1 MADSAP
7 LMTVPGQF
15 GVGATGAATYSI
27 PIAAPPGTAGMV
39 PAVSLDYSSQG
50 TDGIVGWQW
59 SLGGLPAITRCA
71 RAIQEDSVHGGI
83 NYDSNDRFCLGGQR
97 LMVISGTYGANA
109 SEYRTEI
116 DTFNKI
122 VAYGTAGSGPSYF
135 KLWTKS
141 GQVLEFGNTTDS
153 KILAVGKA
161 TVRAWAV
168 DKIADTK
175 GNYLTVTYTN
185 DTTYGQYYPTR
196 IDYTGNAGAGL
207 SPYNS
212 IQFTYNTTRADVAP
226 TYQAGSLIETTVL
239 LTHVKTYQGANLVYD
254 YQLAYRAGTSTL
266 HSRLTSVTLC
276 DAGSN
281 CLAPTSFTW
290 QGGSGLPAMSSTSSS
305 LAQGLQILPG
315 DFNGDGITDAIVKN
329 SPNTS
334 CPSGG
339 IISTGS
345 TSGTFT
351 AANMTFGYP
360 YWPAPNH
367 TVMAYN
373 SIACYYKV
381 QGGVPADFDGD
392 GYTDDLMQ
400 ELYWYYEAGPG
411 EWFYTLTTIPLENNE
426 SGALNDVHT
435 NTAGP
440 QFSIIGDFN
449 GDGRTDGYYQSDT
462 TGYGY
467 AYMSNGDGTFTVD
480 AGEAGLD
487 VSSTVYP
494 GDFDGDGCTDM
505 LSQGGANKIVYFC
518 HPATSSVSV
527 TNWSGSAIY
536 PGDYNGDGKTDI
548 LVVGGS
554 GATIYLSTGTGF
566 SSGHAVSGSS
576 GWSSYGIVAGDWN
589 GDGKTDVALISHTSG
604 TPHAIY
610 LSTGTDFAAA
620 TTISNSATDATA
632 VAADWNSDGASDI
645 WLQKSSGDVE
655 YTFAYVPE
663 TVTAVLN
670 GVGATTTITYDR
682 LNKNGAFY
690 AKNPQTYPYVALDGA
705 YYVVSQVD
713 TSNTLGGNFTQ
724 TYAYAGAFGNA
735 GSFQY
740 MTAQGFSNLGFRGVS
755 AAHGAGAVLGFAQI
769 KATDSQTGVVT
780 TVNYGTSVPYLG
792 VVTSQTVVHGA
803 VTLASVTNTLE
814 NVALGGGRYFVG
826 VHQAVTAGND
836 LNGAAL
842 PTTTTTYTYD
852 CDSTTACYGNTTVAA
867 AAVSDGSSSTV
878 TNTFATADTTNWLV
892 NLVTGRT
899 VRNIV
904 GASDLTRTTAYAYA
918 SGTNIATQS
927 IAEPSDCEH
936 KLQIDVTLDGYGNGT
951 ATQASGAGCSGDGYR
966 SAIATRTAYAG
977 FDAAGAFQTSA
988 TDPLSH
994 GESFAYSAAFGAPTS
1009 HTDIDGRATGWSYD
1023 TLGRLTLA
1031 IRPDGTRTAVSYA
1044 YCAGVNGGAASCPTY
1059 GAYLKQTEAF
1069 ASDGVTQIG
1078 PVATA
1083 YYDALGR
1090 VIAQD
1095 VQGYGGGASR
1105 IATVYDANGRVY
1117 ETSRP
1122 YFVSGGTPKWTVDT
1136 YDDLGRL
1143 TRQDLPNGGYA
1154 TVAYNGL
1161 TVSTA
1166 NDQGQTTAV
1175 TRNAQGLNASVTD
1188 ALGHTTSYA
1197 YDAFGD
1203 LLTVTDPSGNVI
1215 ANSFDI
1221 RGNKTASADP
1231 DMGSWSYVP
1240 DVLGEIRSQTDARSQ
1255 TTTLSYDLLGRVL
1268 ERNEAGSYTDWVYD
1282 GAVHGVGMVQ
1292 ASCTSASSNPSCA
1305 SATTAKTFTY
1315 DGLGR
1320 PTGTTIAVGG
1330 TNYAY
1335 ATAYNATN
1343 GAVDTVSYPSGLVV
1357 KDLYNAYGYLCR
1369 VTDNGGSHT
1378 CATGSDSHVLWTL
1391 SGADAELHP
1400 TVQTAGNAAFST
1412 TQTYDANTGLL
1423 TNVRA
1428 GASDA
1433 VAAFD
1438 YGYDTLGNLT
1448 YRSDNHQGIFE
1459 KFCYDALNR
1468 LTNAATGSSGP
1479 ASCTSGA
1486 ITKSVGYDALGNI
1499 TSKSDVGTYSYPAAG
1514 TAHPHAVSSIAG
1526 TVNGVTN
1533 PGYTYDADGNMTA
1546 GAGRTVT
1553 YTAFNMAASI
1563 VQGSTADCLTYD
1575 SDHARV
1581 AMAVYAGTACG
1592 GTLSSTT
1599 TYLNDPASGA
1609 MSEQLVAGGTT
1620 TWHDYLKVGGA
1631 ILGERFYTVGGATSW
1646 KYFVLDHLGSVAVM
1660 TDDAG
1665 GVAERLSYDAWGRR
1679 RNSDG
1684 TDNAACS
1691 ITSTTTRG
1699 YTGHEMLDSICEIN
1713 ANARIYDPTLGRFM
1727 SPDSTIPDPFNGQ
1740 SFNRYSYV
1748 MNNPLS
1754 HYDPSGYAPQ
1764 TRTVI
1769 TNCEK
1774 DVCTG
1779 SKVPGGC
1786 GGCYIGFGAQFLAFT
1801 SGASGAG
1808 LGDAWTGSS
1817 TGGVWVETSETLV
1830 GTPIETVVVT
1840 CCFWVSFNFESFNQ
1854 FGLANYGAS
1863 NRDPTPIGGGDTNG
1877 GTYFSNDNSTVGY
1890 AIKQYERAFG
1900 PFDPRGPNSHIY
1912 SVGPIQVCNNG
1923 PSCAMNAALH
1933 CNVPT
1938 GCSSTAVKT
1947 GDVMFAGPGWVS
1959 VNVDM
1964 ANHDITNITTMAH
1977 GLYPGVVSIDV
1988 IQNGNTGSVIFTGVG
2003 TGMMGQT
2010 NDYYA
2015 PDVWGYTASQ
2025 MSAWAAS
2032 HH

>member
-1 MADSAP
+1 MAS
-7 LMTVPGQF
+7 
-15 GVGATGAATYSI
+15 SSR
-27 PIAAPPGTAGMV
+27 
-39 PAVSLDYSSQG
+39 SL
-50 TDGIVGWQW
+50 
-59 SLGGLPAITRCA
+59 LHP
-71 RAIQEDSVHGGI
+71 
-83 NYDSNDRFCLGGQR
+83 QR
-97 LMVISGTYGANA
+97 
-109 SEYRTEI
+109 R
-116 DTFNKI
+116 
-122 VAYGTAGSGPSYF
+122 GPSTR
-135 KLWTKS
+135 WS
-141 GQVLEFGNTTDS
+141 
-153 KILAVGKA
+153 
-161 TVRAWAV
+161 RAAC
-168 DKIADTK
+168 
-175 GNYLTVTYTN
+175 N
-185 DTTYGQYYPTR
+185 PCR
-196 IDYTGNAGAGL
+196 
-207 SPYNS
+207 
-212 IQFTYNTTRADVAP
+212 
-226 TYQAGSLIETTVL
+226 
-239 LTHVKTYQGANLVYD
+239 
-254 YQLAYRAGTSTL
+254 
-266 HSRLTSVTLC
+266 RLTRV
-276 DAGSN
+276 
-281 CLAPTSFTW
+281 
-290 QGGSGLPAMSSTSSS
+290 
-305 LAQGLQILPG
+305 
-315 DFNGDGITDAIVKN
+315 
-329 SPNTS
+329 
-334 CPSGG
+334 
-339 IISTGS
+339 
-345 TSGTFT
+345 
-351 AANMTFGYP
+351 
-360 YWPAPNH
+360 
-367 TVMAYN
+367 
-373 SIACYYKV
+373 
-381 QGGVPADFDGD
+381 
-392 GYTDDLMQ
+392 
-400 ELYWYYEAGPG
+400 
-411 EWFYTLTTIPLENNE
+411 
-426 SGALNDVHT
+426 
-435 NTAGP
+435 
-440 QFSIIGDFN
+440 
-449 GDGRTDGYYQSDT
+449 
-462 TGYGY
+462 
-467 AYMSNGDGTFTVD
+467 
-480 AGEAGLD
+480 
-487 VSSTVYP
+487 
-494 GDFDGDGCTDM
+494 
-505 LSQGGANKIVYFC
+505 
-518 HPATSSVSV
+518 
-527 TNWSGSAIY
+527 
-536 PGDYNGDGKTDI
+536 
-548 LVVGGS
+548 
-554 GATIYLSTGTGF
+554 
-566 SSGHAVSGSS
+566 
-576 GWSSYGIVAGDWN
+576 
-589 GDGKTDVALISHTSG
+589 
-604 TPHAIY
+604 
-610 LSTGTDFAAA
+610 
-620 TTISNSATDATA
+620 
-632 VAADWNSDGASDI
+632 
-645 WLQKSSGDVE
+645 
-655 YTFAYVPE
+655 
-663 TVTAVLN
+663 
-670 GVGATTTITYDR
+670 
-682 LNKNGAFY
+682 
-690 AKNPQTYPYVALDGA
+690 
-705 YYVVSQVD
+705 
-713 TSNTLGGNFTQ
+713 
-724 TYAYAGAFGNA
+724 
-735 GSFQY
+735 
-740 MTAQGFSNLGFRGVS
+740 
-755 AAHGAGAVLGFAQI
+755 
-769 KATDSQTGVVT
+769 
-780 TVNYGTSVPYLG
+780 
-792 VVTSQTVVHGA
+792 
-803 VTLASVTNTLE
+803 
-814 NVALGGGRYFVG
+814 
-826 VHQAVTAGND
+826 
-836 LNGAAL
+836 
-842 PTTTTTYTYD
+842 
-852 CDSTTACYGNTTVAA
+852 
-867 AAVSDGSSSTV
+867 
-878 TNTFATADTTNWLV
+878 
-892 NLVTGRT
+892 
-899 VRNIV
+899 
-904 GASDLTRTTAYAYA
+904 
-918 SGTNIATQS
+918 
-927 IAEPSDCEH
+927 
-936 KLQIDVTLDGYGNGT
+936 
-951 ATQASGAGCSGDGYR
+951 
-966 SAIATRTAYAG
+966 
-977 FDAAGAFQTSA
+977 
-988 TDPLSH
+988 
-994 GESFAYSAAFGAPTS
+994 
-1009 HTDIDGRATGWSYD
+1009 
-1023 TLGRLTLA
+1023 
-1031 IRPDGTRTAVSYA
+1031 
-1044 YCAGVNGGAASCPTY
+1044 GVNGGAASCPTY

-1105 IATVYDANGRVY
+1105 TATVYDANGRVY

-1122 YFVSGGTPKWTVDT
+1122 YFVSGGTPRWTVDT

-1188 ALGHTTSYA
+1188 AASHATSYV

-1203 LLTVTDPSGNVI
+1203 PLTVTDPSGNVI

-1468 LTNAATGSSGP
+1468 LQYSATGSSGP

-1499 TSKSDVGTYSYPAAG
+1499 TAKSDVGTYSYPGAG

-1817 TGGVWVETSETLV
+1817 TATGSSTSGVWVQTSETLV

-1840 CCFWVSFNFESFNQ
+1840 CCFWVSFNYSFPTVQGSGGNETAGVDGGI
-1854 FGLANYGAS
+1854 FGVAGGATGHWPGHGATGHWEGEPPLENGGEGVLFNIGLAIATFGAS
-1863 NRDPTPIGGGDTNG
+1863 IPEQIGIRGAEETGLETVTHFTSAAGAAAIGEGGTLNAGSFVTTSNLSGMSASQVEGALEIDAGKGAFSTTFQTPASNLGPAFNGPLTSGGAPQFQLVNPTQVTTFVPTP
-1877 GTYFSNDNSTVGY
+1877 
-1890 AIKQYERAFG
+1890 
-1900 PFDPRGPNSHIY
+1900 
-1912 SVGPIQVCNNG
+1912 
-1923 PSCAMNAALH
+1923 
-1933 CNVPT
+1933 
-1938 GCSSTAVKT
+1938 
-1947 GDVMFAGPGWVS
+1947 
-1959 VNVDM
+1959 
-1964 ANHDITNITTMAH
+1964 
-1977 GLYPGVVSIDV
+1977 
-1988 IQNGNTGSVIFTGVG
+1988 
-2003 TGMMGQT
+2003 
-2010 NDYYA
+2010 
-2015 PDVWGYTASQ
+2015 
-2025 MSAWAAS
+2025 
-2032 HH
+2032 